1 MVGRK
6 DERARLKALL
16 DAARE
21 GRSGALL
28 LHGPPGIGKTEL
40 LRDAI
45 EYASGFR
52 LLRVRGI
59 QSESDIPYAGLA
71 ELVTPLLSHLEEIP
85 EVQALAIRGAL
96 ALGPAAPGDRF
107 TVPAGLL
114 SLLARAADESPV
126 LVVLDDTQWLDEP
139 SLEAFLFAGRRLG
152 QEGIAMLGAIR
163 DDAPARDV
171 PWLERLRVEPLSD
184 GEARGLLE
192 AGVAPA
198 VAQRLIATAA
208 GNPLALLEI
217 PGLLSAGQLA
227 GREPLEDPLRPG
239 T

>member
-40 LRDAI
+40 LRDAV
-45 EYASGFR
+45 EHASGFR

-107 TVPAGLL
+107 TVPGGLL
-114 SLLARAADESPV
+114 
-126 LVVLDDTQWLDEP
+126 W
-139 SLEAFLFAGRRLG
+139 
-152 QEGIAMLGAIR
+152 
-163 DDAPARDV
+163 
-171 PWLERLRVEPLSD
+171 
-184 GEARGLLE
+184 
-192 AGVAPA
+192 
-198 VAQRLIATAA
+198 
-208 GNPLALLEI
+208 
-217 PGLLSAGQLA
+217 
-227 GREPLEDPLRPG
+227 
-239 T
+239 